1 LEKKHSPET
10 LAKIPS
16 TKFSIFD
23 KETNKTTIYDS
34 INAGARA
41 LNIKRSIIDGYFIR
55 NQVKPY
61 KGRYTFKKL

>member
-1 LEKKHSPET
+1 LEKSIALKLLLRYHQQN
-10 LAKIPS
+10 
-16 TKFSIFD
+16 FSIFD